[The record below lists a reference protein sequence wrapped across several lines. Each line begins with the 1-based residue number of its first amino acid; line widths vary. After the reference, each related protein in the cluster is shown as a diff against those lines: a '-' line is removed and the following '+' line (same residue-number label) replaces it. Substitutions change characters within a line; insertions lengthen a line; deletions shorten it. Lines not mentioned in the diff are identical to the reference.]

1 MFYNFLMEIKCNKLL
16 RPIFNMVANIGIGLP
31 HAGYET
37 KLMMA
42 GVKPCL
48 ITAWPSTA
56 DKGEEDYTQL
66 QPLID
71 SGQIVVAGIKETSFP
86 VHIICHAAD
95 VDAAQKQAV
104 ITPKMWGN
112 IPLNDN
118 EIQYYNDFLK
128 TYCGMKFKDINQL
141 NAELGERYYDQG
153 ESEIDLLLN
162 SNIRATL
169 PLMTGINNSF
179 VKIPKSI
186 ADKIS
191 SGELCAVHVRTDIQS
206 MAVLAQRDCLDMGKE
221 LFAITFK
228 DQDGYKRLHG
238 DNYHKRVGE
247 LLGYT
252 KNDTAYFTRDR
263 DSDNKILEWL
273 REKAEPT
280 LLTIRAETMIY
291 DANQPK

>member
-1 MFYNFLMEIKCNKLL
+1 MENKCNKLL
-16 RPIFNMVANIGIGLP
+16 HPIFNMVANIGIGIP

-37 KLMMA
+37 KLMIA
-42 GVKPCL
+42 GAKPTL
-48 ITAWPSTA
+48 ITLWPLQNIN
-56 DKGEEDYTQL
+56 EENFTQL

-71 SGQIVVAGIKETSFP
+71 SGQIVVAGIEEISFP
-86 VHIICHAAD
+86 HHIICRPED
-95 VDAAQKQAV
+95 VEAAQKQAI
-104 ITPKMWGN
+104 ITEKMRN
-112 IPLNDN
+112 NLPLNDN
-118 EIQYYNDFLK
+118 EIQYYNNFLK

-191 SGELCAVHVRTDIQS
+191 SGELCAVHVDTKIQS
-206 MAVLAQRDCLDMGKE
+206 MTVLAQRDCLDMGKE
-221 LFAITFK
+221 LFAIAFK

-238 DNYHKRVGE
+238 DNYHKRFGE

-280 LLTIRAETMIY
+280 LRAIRAELLIW